1 MWKIEKLPASINL
14 GNQVENDTKIIQI
27 DVSAWNTL
35 YPGCAYHITAM
46 RPGDTGNW
54 PVTGVTHA
62 DGVLTWVV
70 PNTVTSVPGQGSLVI
85 HCTLDGKE
93 KNTGSFWYSVGPGH
107 AAMGDAPDVIA
118 DYVAEMAAYAN
129 QAQEAAT
136 LLQGVSLSVN
146 IEAGTLELWADGL
159 SPIDIGI
166 NGNNLEVYKA

>member
-1 MWKIEKLPASINL
+1 MFLIDKLPSSLNL
-14 GNQVENDTKIIQI
+14 GNQIENETKIIQI
-27 DVSAWNTL
+27 DVSAWDAL

-46 RPGDTGNW
+46 RPGDTDNW
-54 PVTGVTHA
+54 PVTGVSHA
-62 DGVLTWVV
+62 DGVLTWAV

-93 KNTGSFWYSVGPGH
+93 KNTGSCWYFVGPGH
-107 AAMGDAPDVIA
+107 AAMGEAPDVIA

-136 LLQGVSLSVN
+136 LLQVVSLSVN
-146 IEAGTLELWADGL
+146 IEDGTLELWADGL